1 MLRAIGRVLREFA
14 TEALEG
20 STNRGASWLH
30 VVGQV
35 VYSLTRSDREISDA
49 VALAVA
55 VGTLIVALMFLVL
68 LRVVV
73 VGVFSWL
80 SDLQSQR
87 PNSSDD
93 PQTPDSDEGPRSRLW
108 AYPTPAWV
116 RPGIDR
122 PETHTAAHRRTLAA
136 KLGTQR
142 GLSSELSQRIYESGA
157 KTASYMMR
165 ASVS

>member
-1 MLRAIGRVLREFA
+1 M
-14 TEALEG
+14 
-20 STNRGASWLH
+20 NWGAAWLH

-35 VYSLTRSDREISDA
+35 VYSWIRSDREISDA

-55 VGTLIVALMFLVL
+55 VSTLIVALIFLVL

-87 PNSSDD
+87 PDSSDD

-108 AYPTPAWV
+108 A
-116 RPGIDR
+116 
-122 PETHTAAHRRTLAA
+122 
-136 KLGTQR
+136 
-142 GLSSELSQRIYESGA
+142 
-157 KTASYMMR
+157 
-165 ASVS
+165 